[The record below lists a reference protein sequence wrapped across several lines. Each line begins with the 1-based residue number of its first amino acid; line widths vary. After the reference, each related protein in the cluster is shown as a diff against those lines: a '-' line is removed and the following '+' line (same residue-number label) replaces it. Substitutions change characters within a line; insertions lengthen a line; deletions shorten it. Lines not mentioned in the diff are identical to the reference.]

1 VRVVLSSFYS
11 LSRMSCRWSSP
22 LLFVYGSVNSA
33 VSQTPNYVSINDMT
47 LRYDFLTFK
56 LRYHESLLHI
66 FEI

>member
-1 VRVVLSSFYS
+1 
-11 LSRMSCRWSSP
+11 MSCRWSSP